1 MLILRAALLSEN
13 FLSYIREVQPMKSYL
28 TWILLLLGSTWIMAQ
43 GHSESFVV
51 SDARG
56 DQGFAQV
63 EYNVNADLYLVAWE
77 DQRAVGWYDVD
88 IYGQLIKG
96 DGTLIGDNF
105 ALCATMGQQYWPRI
119 AVDPVR
125 NLFLVVFEDQRN
137 GPENGD
143 VRGVFIDTEGNFVD
157 APSSDADHTFGIATN
172 EGHIYTCSAAFNT
185 VDEVYLVVW
194 GDSRNSPEF
203 NYGGVDVYGQLLGPD
218 GTLLPPPEPADP
230 SVNFPID
237 ISDAYE
243 ASVADVTYN
252 AITNEFF
259 VVYGTSM
266 GYVLGQ
272 RVDHRGQLI
281 DPSGRPVQALGKTAK
296 ASIVYPASF
305 VSDLFDNGP
314 DCLQARVASRTETM
328 GNGLSKILGPD
339 HTEVQVVWKGMAQN
353 NPEGN
358 YNDGWGQRIGFFREA
373 DVFVTKYVSLN
384 GDTSAAIPSN
394 FPLTLQPDWMDP
406 LDIAYSAIDDEFL
419 AAWGDPRNGGYVAMD
434 LYAQRLG
441 VQEDGR
447 MLFLADDRVNIVTET
462 ENIPIDTRENY
473 QGGLLGIAHNPAT
486 NEFMCA
492 YMHVSGDTLQ
502 GTDILF
508 RLFQGSEPPPVSQV
522 SVEPGPSGFRI
533 LGNYPN
539 PFNPSTRIT
548 FWLPVQSEV
557 TVAVYDLRG
566 HLVQR
571 LLNASLSTGKHQ
583 IQWKGLTDSGEMAP
597 SGTYVI
603 RVSTANQV
611 QSAKMMLVR

>member
-1 MLILRAALLSEN
+1 M
-13 FLSYIREVQPMKSYL
+13 EVPPMKSFL
-28 TWILLLLGSTWIMAQ
+28 IQFILLLSSSLLLAQ
-43 GHSESFVV
+43 GHSEPFVV
-51 SDARG
+51 SDAKG

-63 EYNVNADLYLVAWE
+63 EYNVGADVYLVAWE

-96 DGTLIGDNF
+96 DGTLIGENF
-105 ALCATMGQQYWPRI
+105 VICATMGQQYWPRI

-137 GPENGD
+137 GPDNGD

-157 APSSDADHTFGIATN
+157 APTSEADHTFGIATN
-172 EGHIYTCSAAFNT
+172 EGHIYTCSVAFNT
-185 VDEVYLVVW
+185 LEEVYLVVW
-194 GDSRNSPEF
+194 GDSRNAQEYS
-203 NYGGVDVYGQLLGPD
+203 YTGVDVYGQLVGSD
-218 GTLLPPPEPADP
+218 GLLLAPPEPADP

-237 ISDAYE
+237 ITDAYE

-252 AITNEFF
+252 AVTNEFF

-272 RVDHRGQLI
+272 RVDHQGQLI
-281 DPSGRPVQALGKTAK
+281 DPSGKPAALSKAAKT
-296 ASIVYPASF
+296 STVYPASF
-305 VSDLFDNGP
+305 ISDLFDNGP
-314 DCLQARVASRTETM
+314 DCMQARVASRTEYM
-328 GNGLSKILGPD
+328 GTGLSKSLESD
-339 HTEVQVVWKGMAQN
+339 QTEVQVVWKGKAQN

-358 YNDGWGQRIGFFREA
+358 ENDGWGQRIGFFCET

-384 GDTSAAIPSN
+384 GDTSSVTTFN

-406 LDIAYSAIDDEFL
+406 LDIAYGAINDEFL
-419 AAWGDPRNGGYVAMD
+419 TAWGDPRNGGYAAMD
-434 LYAQRLG
+434 LYAQRLD

-492 YMHVSGDTLQ
+492 YMHHSGDTLQ

-508 RLFQGSEPPPVSQV
+508 RMFQGSEPPPVSHV
-522 SVEPGPSGFRI
+522 SMEMRPDGFRL

-539 PFNPSTRIT
+539 PFNPCTRIAI
-548 FWLPVQSEV
+548 WLPVESEV
-557 TVAVYDLRG
+557 TVFIYDLQG
-566 HLVQR
+566 HLVQH
-571 LLNASLSTGKHQ
+571 LLDASVHAGLHQ
-583 IQWKGLTDSGEMAP
+583 ILWEGCTDSGEQAA
-597 SGTYVI
+597 SGVYLV
-603 RVSTANQV
+603 RVSTENQM
-611 QSAKMMLVR
+611 QSAKMMLIR

>member
-1 MLILRAALLSEN
+1 
-13 FLSYIREVQPMKSYL
+13 MKSFL
-28 TWILLLLGSTWIMAQ
+28 TWIILVLSSSLLLAQ
-43 GHSESFVV
+43 GHSEPFVI
-51 SDARG
+51 SDAKG

-63 EYNVNADLYLVAWE
+63 EYNVNADVYLVAWE

-105 ALCATMGQQYWPRI
+105 AICATMGQQYWPRI
-119 AVDPVR
+119 GVDPVR

-157 APSSDADHTFGIATN
+157 APTSEADHTFGIATN
-172 EGHIYTCSAAFNT
+172 EGHIYTCSVAFNT
-185 VDEVYLVVW
+185 QEEVYLVVW
-194 GDSRNSPEF
+194 GDSRNAQEYS
-203 NYGGVDVYGQLLGPD
+203 YTGVDVYGQLVGPD
-218 GTLLPPPEPADP
+218 GSLLAPPEPADP

-237 ISDAYE
+237 IADAYE

-252 AITNEFF
+252 TVTNEFY

-272 RVDHRGQLI
+272 RVDHQGQLI
-281 DPSGRPVQALGKTAK
+281 DPSGKPAALAK
-296 ASIVYPASF
+296 ATKACTVYPASYI
-305 VSDLFDNGP
+305 SDLFDNGP
-314 DCLQARVASRTETM
+314 DCMQARVASRTEYS
-328 GNGLSKILGPD
+328 GNGLSKTLD
-339 HTEVQVVWKGMAQN
+339 LNQTEVQVVWKGMAQD

-358 YNDGWGQRIGFFREA
+358 FNDGWGQRIGFFRETG
-373 DVFVTKYVSLN
+373 VFVTKYIDLN
-384 GDTSAAIPSN
+384 GDTSAVMPSN

-406 LDIAYSAIDDEFL
+406 LDIAYGASDDEFL
-419 AAWGDPRNGGYVAMD
+419 TAWGDPRNGGYAAMD

-447 MLFLADDRVNIVTET
+447 MLFLADNRVNIVTET

-473 QGGLLGIAHNPAT
+473 QGGLLGVAHNPAT

-492 YMHVSGDTLQ
+492 YMHHSGDTLQ

-508 RLFQGSEPPPVSQV
+508 RVFQGSEPPPVSHV
-522 SVEPGPSGFRI
+522 SMEMRPDGFRL

-539 PFNPSTRIT
+539 PFNPCTRIT
-548 FWLPVQSEV
+548 IWFPTESEV
-557 TVAVYDLRG
+557 TVSVYDLQG
-566 HLVQR
+566 HLIQH
-571 LLNASLSTGKHQ
+571 LLHASVHAGLHQ
-583 IQWKGLTDSGEMAP
+583 ILWEGGTDSGDQAA
-597 SGTYVI
+597 SGVYLV
-603 RVSTANQV
+603 RVCTENQM
-611 QSAKMMLVR
+611 QSAKMMLIR